1 MALCIS
7 RHEEWHIQRNRKRK
21 TIISIYSSRRK
32 RANKEANGR
41 AIQQCPDFCFI
52 FPKSKKEGGTRLKW
66 EMTPHWRLCRG
77 CPWTQGWTW
86 KWVLD
91 HQVMFIHE
99 PVGFMSHKVG
109 DALDRAPQ
117 ASRFMFASSSSS
129 PCVCAV
135 YSSLFFS
142 SLGSAQVFS
151 RWYFY

>member
-1 MALCIS
+1 MKNDIFSGTEKEKQSLVYIRRAGNEQIKKPTDAQFSSVLIFVLYF
-7 RHEEWHIQRNRKRK
+7 QNRK
-21 TIISIYSSRRK
+21 K
-32 RANKEANGR
+32 REEHG
-41 AIQQCPDFCFI
+41 
-52 FPKSKKEGGTRLKW
+52 LKW